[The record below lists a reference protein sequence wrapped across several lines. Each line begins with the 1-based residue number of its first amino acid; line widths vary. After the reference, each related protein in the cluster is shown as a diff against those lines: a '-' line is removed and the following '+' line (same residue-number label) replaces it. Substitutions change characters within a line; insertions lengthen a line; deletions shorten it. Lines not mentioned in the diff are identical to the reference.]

1 MSTFEK
7 IRAAFTTN
15 WTTVLVGWNGLGDL
29 CPWPDRWT
37 EYPALIFGHEI
48 CAYCD
53 EQLAKSFDPI
63 ERDMILALL
72 ALDVRTA
79 SREIVRTLLTPL
91 SVLCKGDPAIELRK
105 WRLVML
111 EETLEHL
118 PKDALYGLIALSE
131 FWQSFG
137 FPADSP
143 HTVQGRGFKSV
154 GPYEYYEQE
163 NLDQLLLR
171 HRTWIEHETL
181 ALQDHMK
188 ESSLHEQSSSNAVPS
203 NHC

>member
-7 IRAAFTTN
+7 IRATFTIN
-15 WTTVLVGWNGLGDL
+15 WTTVLVGWNGLGVY

-37 EYPALIFGHEI
+37 EFPALICGHEI

-53 EQLAKSFDPI
+53 EQLAISLDII
-63 ERDMILALL
+63 ERDMILELL
-72 ALDVRTA
+72 TLDFRTA
-79 SREIVRTLLTPL
+79 NREIVRTFLTPL
-91 SVLCKGDPAIELRK
+91 SALCKCDPAIELRK

-111 EETLEHL
+111 EETLKHI

-137 FPADSP
+137 FPSDSP
-143 HTVQGRGFKSV
+143 HIVQGRGFDSV
-154 GPYEYYEQE
+154 DPYEYYQQA

-171 HRTWIEHETL
+171 HQRWIEHEKL
-181 ALQDHMK
+181 ALHDHLK
-188 ESSLHEQSSSNAVPS
+188 GK
-203 NHC
+203 